1 MKILAE
7 DPSGHGF
14 QGGVLR
20 YEKTETVLRIA
31 LDMQGSSQGVSLEDI
46 RTGYSDEP
54 LSRRTAERLRD
65 AVERVFPQVEQAN
78 PGETPKRWRIRPG
91 ALNGLVGLSADELA
105 ALGTAESLLK
115 RENANAAADAL
126 GRLTTK
132 IRAII
137 RPEVTRRIEPDVELL
152 LEAEGLAMRPGPRPK
167 VDTEIV
173 VTLRQ
178 AILVSR
184 KVRLH
189 YQARGTGAR
198 SRQLVCPYGFL
209 YGNRPYLVAYSM
221 NSTVRDYRLFRLANI
236 SAVELTEFGF
246 ARREDFSLAKFARRS
261 FGVFQEEPFDVAWRF
276 KPEAAADVRQWLFHP
291 DQTIEDQPDGSVIVR
306 FRAGGALEMSWHLYT
321 WGDAVEVLEPKDFR
335 NRVKRSLC
343 PGGWAGTGS
352 RT

>member
-1 MKILAE
+1 M
-7 DPSGHGF
+7 
-14 QGGVLR
+14 R

-46 RTGYSDEP
+46 RTRYSDEP

-115 RENANAAADAL
+115 RENASAAADAL
-126 GRLTTK
+126 GSLTTK

-137 RPEVTRRIEPDVELL
+137 RPEVTRRVEPDVELL

-167 VDTEIV
+167 VDPEIV
-173 VTLRQ
+173 ATLRQ
-178 AILVSR
+178 AILASR

-221 NSTVRDYRLFRLANI
+221 NSAVRDYRLFSLANI
-236 SAVELTEFGF
+236 SAVDLTEFSF
-246 ARREDFSLAKFARRS
+246 ARRADFSLVEFARRS
-261 FGVFQEEPFDVAWRF
+261 FGVFQEEPFDVVWRF
-276 KPEAAADVRQWLFHP
+276 NPGAAADAREWVFHP
-291 DQTIEDQPDGSVIVR
+291 DQTTEDEPDGSLTVR

-321 WGDAVEVLEPKDFR
+321 WGHAVEVLEPKDFSKR
-335 NRVKRSLC
+335 VNRLIGESQL
-343 PGGWAGTGS
+343 
-352 RT
+352 

>member
-1 MKILAE
+1 M
-7 DPSGHGF
+7 
-14 QGGVLR
+14 R

-46 RTGYSDEP
+46 RTRYSDEP

-115 RENANAAADAL
+115 RENASAAADAL
-126 GRLTTK
+126 GSLTTK

-137 RPEVTRRIEPDVELL
+137 RPDVTRRVEPDVELL

-167 VDTEIV
+167 VDPDIV
-173 VTLRQ
+173 ATVRQ
-178 AILVSR
+178 AILASR

-189 YQARGTGAR
+189 YVARGTGAQ

-221 NSTVRDYRLFRLANI
+221 NSAVRDYRLFSLANI
-236 SAVELTEFGF
+236 STVDLTEFSF
-246 ARREDFSLAKFARRS
+246 ARREDFSLVEFARRS
-261 FGVFQEEPFDVAWRF
+261 FGVFQEEPIDVVLRF
-276 KPEAAADVRQWLFHP
+276 TPDAATDAARWLFHP
-291 DQTIEDQPDGSVIVR
+291 SQTFVREEDGSLRVR
-306 FRAGGALEMSWHLYT
+306 FRAGGIQEMCWHLFT
-321 WGDAVEVLEPKDFR
+321 WGTAVTIVGPAALRKAVTAAALAAARHHNEFTPRKADKVDYSAEGQHR
-335 NRVKRSLC
+335 
-343 PGGWAGTGS
+343 
-352 RT
+352 